1 MRRKDRN
8 GDPYCTYESDIPW
21 LGACKGCGRFY
32 DIIRERPQEDV
43 SRMTLAT
50 LANIKPPERMSTG
63 CKEMDYVIGGGIVVG
78 STYVLTG
85 PPGQGKCAAKSVK
98 LLDASTGDFLSVAAW
113 GDRIGHSV
121 ASVDEQQLRLR
132 ASSTSAF
139 YPQGVRAVVDVRTRL
154 GRVLRVTPDHP
165 FRTLEGWVEAE
176 QLAEGSRIATPRRLP
191 FFGKETMSAPCLK
204 LIAYILGD
212 GGVST
217 GRAGVTA
224 SVPEIV
230 DDLHA
235 IAAYFGVELR
245 VYKKQSEV
253 SREYQFVK
261 PDGVNT
267 VHQFLDQHD
276 LRFLKAGEKK
286 IPPAVFRLRREDLA
300 VFLRALFSTDGSLYF
315 ARPDDPGISYST
327 TSRELAE
334 GVAHLLLRFGFVARI
349 KTKNQTYKGE
359 PYTAYELLFEGVE
372 NVRRFVREIGL
383 AGRPEAEH
391 QLAGTPAPKK
401 PSTHRDL
408 IPGGPLFW
416 AWLRE
421 AIGGQSFEK
430 VSNKIGVKIENRRHD
445 RPLTAYTVRALAK
458 HYPHP
463 KLAALAE
470 GDVYWDEVVS
480 VTPAGYEEVWDISV
494 PGDQNFVANDVVIHN
509 CLAPET
515 PLLLHTPDHRGRVVQ
530 NFQVEVGNRLLGPDG
545 LPRTV
550 LSVTKGR
557 GPLRRI
563 VPLGSSHTWSPWVC
577 NDVHVLTLF
586 DQKTYCLFDIALD
599 EYLRAG
605 GPQRPEWLLARI
617 SPETGRPMDVCAF
630 RVEDAGVGDYFGFT
644 LDGDG
649 RFLLADFTVT
659 HNTTVLLQASQTV
672 AESTK
677 RPVLYTSGEQN
688 ADDVGIFAARLG
700 IKSELIAVRGNEG
713 DVYKITSEAERLKP
727 ALIVCDSVQT
737 AFVSDVGGDVGS
749 AEQIKA
755 VTNWLTSFGKVEKV
769 SVIIVCHVN
778 KDGEM
783 AGPRVMEH
791 LVDAIC
797 YLDPYGGP
805 DGEDEDEDEGETDL
819 EFLASLR
826 EFSIGKN
833 RFGAPGLRAV
843 VQMTSRGI
851 HTPDKPISNRLI
863 LPK

>member
-1 MRRKDRN
+1 
-8 GDPYCTYESDIPW
+8 
-21 LGACKGCGRFY
+21 
-32 DIIRERPQEDV
+32 
-43 SRMTLAT
+43 
-50 LANIKPPERMSTG
+50 
-63 CKEMDYVIGGGIVVG
+63 
-78 STYVLTG
+78 
-85 PPGQGKCAAKSVK
+85 
-98 LLDASTGDFLSVAAW
+98 
-113 GDRIGHSV
+113 
-121 ASVDEQQLRLR
+121 
-132 ASSTSAF
+132 
-139 YPQGVRAVVDVRTRL
+139 
-154 GRVLRVTPDHP
+154 
-165 FRTLEGWVEAE
+165 
-176 QLAEGSRIATPRRLP
+176 
-191 FFGKETMSAPCLK
+191 MSAPCLK

-217 GRAGVTA
+217 GVAGVTA

-230 DDLHA
+230 DDLRA

-245 VYKKQSEV
+245 VYKKESEV
-253 SREYQFVK
+253 SREYRFVK

-276 LRFLKAGEKK
+276 LRFLKSGEKK
-286 IPPAVFRLRREDLA
+286 IPPAVFRLKKEDLA
-300 VFLRALFSTDGSLYF
+300 IFLRALFSTDGSLYF

-349 KTKNQTYKGE
+349 KTKDQTDKGE

-383 AGRPEAEH
+383 AGRPEAEQ
-391 QLAGTPAPKK
+391 QLASTPAPKK

-408 IPGGPLFW
+408 IPGGLLFW

-421 AIGGQSFEK
+421 AIGGESFEK
-430 VSNKIGVKIENRRHD
+430 VSNKIGVRIENRRHD
-445 RPLTAYTVRALAK
+445 RPLTTHTVRALAK
-458 HYPHP
+458 HYPHA

-494 PGDQNFVANDVVIHN
+494 PGDQNFVANDVIIHN

-515 PLLLHTPDHRGRVVQ
+515 PLLLHTPDRRGRVVQ
-530 NFQVEVGNRLLGPDG
+530 NFQVEVGSRLLGPDG

-550 LSVTKGR
+550 LSVTEGR

-563 VPLGSSHTWSPWVC
+563 IPSKQSQGWSPWVC

-586 DQKTYCLFDIALD
+586 NKKANCLFDIALD
-599 EYLRAG
+599 EYLRVG
-605 GPQRPEWLLARI
+605 GPQRADWLLTRI
-617 SPETGRPMDVCAF
+617 SPETGCLFDACTF

-649 RFLLADFTVT
+649 RFLLGDFTVT

-672 AESTK
+672 AEMTK

-700 IKSELIAVRGNEG
+700 IKSENIHIRGNEG

-727 ALIVCDSVQT
+727 ALIVCDSIQT

-755 VTNWLTSFGKVEKV
+755 VTNWLTSFGKVEKT
-769 SVIIVCHVN
+769 SIIIVCHVN

-805 DGEDEDEDEGETDL
+805 EESEDEDEDEDEDDAAENDL
-819 EFLASLR
+819 EFLGSLR

-833 RFGAPGLRAV
+833 RFGPPALRAV
-843 VQMTSRGI
+843 VQMTSKGI
-851 HTPDKPISNRLI
+851 HTPERPVGDRIVIAR
-863 LPK
+863 